1 MLESGYGRSISVKGM
16 SIVTVSGL
24 HNLYFI
30 RCISLLI
37 ELAMG
42 LLLEDVVVRRVVTI
56 SPEAS
61 ARDATD
67 RMEAKSTSCLV
78 VMVEGRIEGILTSR
92 DVIQRVVARGLDPG
106 GVTVGEIATHPVIVL
121 NLDTF
126 LGEAIKA
133 MLQRRIKKIPLIS
146 SDGEGRLV
154 GLV

>member
-1 MLESGYGRSISVKGM
+1 
-16 SIVTVSGL
+16 
-24 HNLYFI
+24 
-30 RCISLLI
+30 
-37 ELAMG
+37 MG

-67 RMEAKSTSCLV
+67 RMEEKSTSCLV

-92 DVIQRVVARGLDPG
+92 DVIQRVVTRGLDPG

-133 MLQRRIKKIPLIS
+133 ML
-146 SDGEGRLV
+146 
-154 GLV
+154 